1 MKEKPVILCV
11 KTNSPMVMREIEPSA
26 DAILMEFGD
35 LPQAVLELIC
45 GLHTPSGL
53 LPMQLPADMDTVEQ
67 QCEDVPFDMVCHTDE
82 EGHVYDFG
90 FGMDWNGVI
99 DDERVKKYAHK
110 K

>member
-1 MKEKPVILCV
+1 
-11 KTNSPMVMREIEPSA
+11 MREDKQSDGHAGNRAVCGCDSDGI
-26 DAILMEFGD
+26 GD